1 MAEEDTGDNSP
12 ARQRSKAITGVTD
25 TESYEVPAVIDPAA
39 RALFDALSMGG
50 ATSEIADLLIEAT
63 DDPEIMN
70 YVQTADGF
78 VTSGELGYGK
88 GLGDLLGG
96 IGYDWR
102 FLSGGAS
109 FAGFGFLGSM
119 GKKDRDAKK
128 VERQEIE
135 EIQKQLEG
143 FERLTED
150 QKLEMTEELAYPGD
164 FDMIIDLF
172 DTGNV
177 LGERMPLH

>member
-25 TESYEVPAVIDPAA
+25 TESYEGPAVIDPAA

-78 VTSGELGYGK
+78 VTSSELGAGK
-88 GLGDLLGG
+88 SLQDLLGG
-96 IGYDWR
+96 IGYDSRW
-102 FLSGGAS
+102 LALGPNLAT
-109 FAGFGFLGSM
+109 FGFFT
-119 GKKDRDAKK
+119 AKGGDEK
-128 VERQEIE
+128 AKIERQEIE
-135 EIQKQLEG
+135 EIK
-143 FERLTED
+143 
-150 QKLEMTEELAYPGD
+150 
-164 FDMIIDLF
+164 IS
-172 DTGNV
+172 
-177 LGERMPLH
+177 